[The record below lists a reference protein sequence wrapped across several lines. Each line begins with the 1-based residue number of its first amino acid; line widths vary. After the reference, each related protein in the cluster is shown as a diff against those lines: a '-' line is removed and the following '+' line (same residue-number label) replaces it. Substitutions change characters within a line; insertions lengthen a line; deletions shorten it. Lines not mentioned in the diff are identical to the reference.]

1 MNARLWMLF
10 VFMLGMTLMSGC
22 ESRTED
28 PTKKE
33 KSAVLRDTTASA
45 DSFTQ
50 AKPYLTSDPQKAEIY
65 LREAIDEDLY
75 NGQAHNNLGVL
86 LLAKGDLY
94 EAARE
99 FEWARKLLP
108 GHPDPRVN
116 LAIAFEAALKHSDA
130 IEAAQSAIEVQPGHL
145 PAIQTL
151 AFIQITSNQTNDK
164 TLELLASIIER
175 SQEPE
180 WKDWAFTSKAQLEGR
195 QLSK

>member
-1 MNARLWMLF
+1 
-10 VFMLGMTLMSGC
+10 MLGMMLMTGC
-22 ESRTED
+22 ESREED
-28 PTKKE
+28 PAKME
-33 KSAVLRDTTASA
+33 KSAVMRDTTASA
-45 DSFTQ
+45 NSFAE
-50 AKPYLTSDPQKAEIY
+50 AKTYLTSDPQKAEGY

-86 LLAKGDLY
+86 LMAKGDLY

-116 LAIAFEAALKHSDA
+116 LAIALESALKHSDA
-130 IEAAQSAIEVQPGHL
+130 IEAAQSALEVQPGHL

-180 WKDWAFTSKAQLEGR
+180 WKSWALTSKAQLESR